1 MCRVAPEL
9 NSVMADNMVKLNQRG
24 ERLRSLQV
32 KGEDMSQSASDFAS
46 MARQL
51 RDQQA
56 NKKWYQL

>member
-1 MCRVAPEL
+1 
-9 NSVMADNMVKLNQRG
+9 MADNLVKLNQRG